1 MISKRIFVKLVRLC
15 TEANYGLDGL
25 QNENVCSLSLPY
37 FLSLSSYFSLTL
49 TLTHTLLFF
58 IPYLVTVQR
67 KSLRDIPSFSSS
79 KVSSQFFLYVCFIVH
94 FSICRSSNTFFFYL
108 EQKFQ
113 VCGPLVSYRVEY
125 DACDTT
131 Y

>member
-49 TLTHTLLFF
+49 THTLLFF

-79 KVSSQFFLYVCFIVH
+79 KVSSQFFLYVCFIVP
-94 FSICRSSNTFFFYL
+94 FSICLSSNTFFFYL